1 MVRGTLKTMKKII
14 YTLLLAAM
22 TVLPQSVDAKS
33 MKDLLVSMPDE
44 VMPYLPKNQRLEF
57 AELQE
62 MGVKAEVKNA
72 LSDVS
77 VMDTLTTDFLQI
89 RMSKVA
95 TLQMK
100 KLPVE
105 NGDSVICL
113 VKTFSLPE
121 KESELYLYDQNWQRL
136 PLEMNLQALAESL
149 IQKSDTMTDARFTE
163 LKQMVEPR
171 MVSAMLLQHE
181 NGLVIRL
188 ALPLLSADDKK
199 AVNAIK
205 LQRKLNWNGKTFKE
219 S

>member
-1 MVRGTLKTMKKII
+1 MKKII

-22 TVLPQSVDAKS
+22 TVLPQSADAKS

-72 LSDVS
+72 LNDVS

-121 KESELYLYDQNWQRL
+121 KESELYLYDQKWQRL

-149 IQKSDTMTDARFTE
+149 IQKPDTMTDARFME

-181 NGLVIRL
+181 DGLVIRL

-199 AVNAIK
+199 TVNAIK